1 MTPKPSRKQERER
14 ERYTHI
20 YIYIY
25 MYRMLDG
32 VARTLR
38 GLEGL
43 LAAVTLEQ
51 SKAKRERERGIP
63 LAPEQKQRERE
74 REKRGATN
82 SEGESPLCNSVPQS
96 EGAPKPAT
104 S

>member
-1 MTPKPSRKQERER
+1 
-14 ERYTHI
+14 
-20 YIYIY
+20 

-51 SKAKRERERGIP
+51 SKAKREREGHP